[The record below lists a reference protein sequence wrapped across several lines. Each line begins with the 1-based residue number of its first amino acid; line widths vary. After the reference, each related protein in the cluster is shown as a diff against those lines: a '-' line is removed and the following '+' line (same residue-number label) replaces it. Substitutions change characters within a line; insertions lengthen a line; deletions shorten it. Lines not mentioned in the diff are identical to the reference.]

1 MSQENLRVYRIT
13 LRYGSNSSFVR
24 AVAAASIW
32 EAVRGMTQDTN
43 CSIVMIE
50 DLGELV
56 IYSGE
61 SELST

>member
-1 MSQENLRVYRIT
+1 L
-13 LRYGSNSSFVR
+13 R